1 MLRSI
6 GIIPS
11 LLGTGVII
19 TIVICK
25 YFNSPK
31 IYLLTIILASMFYQI
46 NINKRDNKMSNFE
59 ETLINVSRFI
69 IITGITGYI
78 IVKIIGFFYP
88 GFN

>member
-11 LLGTGVII
+11 LLGTSVII

-31 IYLLTIILASMFYQI
+31 IYLLIIILASLFYQI
-46 NINKRDNKMSNFE
+46 NTNKIDNNSSNFE
-59 ETLINVSRFI
+59 ETLINISRFI
-69 IITGITGYI
+69 IITGIMGYI

-88 GFN
+88 GFD